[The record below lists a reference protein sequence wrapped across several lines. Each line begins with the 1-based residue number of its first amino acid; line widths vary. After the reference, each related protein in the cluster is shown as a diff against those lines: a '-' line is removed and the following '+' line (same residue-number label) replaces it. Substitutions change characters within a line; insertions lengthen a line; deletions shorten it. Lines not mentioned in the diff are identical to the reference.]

1 MAKPIH
7 LISRLFFFL
16 GSRFCI
22 LTAVSVGHVL
32 ARFSSCVLKSPSGK
46 AVDIF
51 YASKKKL
58 IEEWAQYWLIALV
71 QLISDQFASHFEC
84 FWIIF
89 SRLFFGQS
97 VLISLDF
104 KWLMWTSR
112 KFDVYLLCLLHQFDE
127 MELGLHA

>member
-16 GSRFCI
+16 APDFVFWLLFWWVMFWRD
-22 LTAVSVGHVL
+22 LVL
-32 ARFSSCVLKSPSGK
+32 ACIKSPSGK